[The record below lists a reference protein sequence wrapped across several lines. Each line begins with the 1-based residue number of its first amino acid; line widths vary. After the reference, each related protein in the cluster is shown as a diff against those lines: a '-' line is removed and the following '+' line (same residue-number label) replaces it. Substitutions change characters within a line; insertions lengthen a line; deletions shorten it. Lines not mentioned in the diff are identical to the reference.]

1 MIMTQ
6 GVPSEEKR
14 PASSKQSGLNNEYV
28 KRVQMKEEDKIP
40 KSLKKRHSGTIC
52 VHVSV
57 NISH

>member
-1 MIMTQ
+1 MTMTQ

-40 KSLKKRHSGTIC
+40 NSFKSLLKKTLWDILCACFS
-52 VHVSV
+52 
-57 NISH
+57 